1 MWTEWNAH
9 APWVLDV
16 EENAKVR
23 VEKLCLIKKKIS
35 FKTWLSLFNKA
46 RGLENGVIQESWHPF
61 LV

>member
-35 FKTWLSLFNKA
+35 FKT
-46 RGLENGVIQESWHPF
+46 
-61 LV
+61 